1 MTLEQLQARIRFQ
14 WVGYG
19 TFEVT
24 MTYKGKTLRTT
35 THDTLA
41 IDRINTDDCTPP
53 RQVVGFYTLKG
64 AYQALYN
71 QIKSNNEL

>member
-19 TFEVT
+19 TYKVT
-24 MTYKGKTLRTT
+24 MTYNGKTLSAT

-53 RQVVGFYTLKG
+53 RQVVGHYTLKG

-71 QIKSNNEL
+71 QIKSNNDL

>member
-1 MTLEQLQARIRFQ
+1 MTLEQLQNRIDFS

-19 TFEVT
+19 TYEVT
-24 MTYKGKTLRTT
+24 MQYRGKTLWAI

-41 IDRINTDDCTPP
+41 IDRINSDDCTPP
-53 RQVVGFYTLKG
+53 RQVVGYYTLKG

-71 QIKSNNEL
+71 QIKRNNDL